1 MLIKLLLATALLI
14 GTMVVMY
21 RIQRRIKGDDGG
33 SLISGGGGKKKASSN
48 ASELEQF
55 VAAYRREKMLAG
67 NGSAPSGSPAA
78 ASTSTPSISGSP
90 GPSGTLGPQSTS
102 RTPGISSTPATAPAV
117 QTPVKVREVF
127 LAGPAKVLFLVL
139 RAGLPDHQIFA
150 HTRLADVLQLSG
162 QPTTPQARAHF
173 AQGRIDFVVCNKN
186 LSIIALIDLVDG
198 ARSDDALKRALEP
211 QFATGGVRY
220 MRVASNAIPKPADV
234 RQMVYPG

>member
-21 RIQRRIKGDDGG
+21 RIQRRIKGDSGG
-33 SLISGGGGKKKASSN
+33 SLFSDSEGGKKKASSD

-67 NGSAPSGSPAA
+67 NGSA
-78 ASTSTPSISGSP
+78 ISGSAAP
-90 GPSGTLGPQSTS
+90 APTSTTGTSGT
-102 RTPGISSTPATAPAV
+102 PAIALAV

-139 RAGLPDHQIFA
+139 RAGLPDHHIFA

-162 QPTTPQARAHF
+162 QPTTPQARAQF

-186 LSIIALIDLVDG
+186 LSIIALIDLIDG
-198 ARSDDALKRALEP
+198 ARPDDALKRALEP
-211 QFATGGVRY
+211 QLATGAARY
-220 MRVASNAIPKPADV
+220 LRVTSNAIPKPAEV

>member
-21 RIQRRIKGDDGG
+21 RIQRRIKGDSGG
-33 SLISGGGGKKKASSN
+33 SLFNGGEGGEKKASSD

-55 VAAYRREKMLAG
+55 VAAYRRERMLAG
-67 NGSAPSGSPAA
+67 NGSATGGSAA
-78 ASTSTPSISGSP
+78 AAPTSAP
-90 GPSGTLGPQSTS
+90 GTQGTSV
-102 RTPGISSTPATAPAV
+102 TPGTSGTPATAPAV

-127 LAGPAKVLFLVL
+127 LAGPAKILFLVL
-139 RAGLPDHQIFA
+139 RAGLPDHHIFA

-173 AQGRIDFVVCNKN
+173 AQARIDFVVCNKN
-186 LSIIALIDLVDG
+186 LSIVALIDLVDG
-198 ARSDDALKRALEP
+198 ARSDAALKRALEP

-220 MRVASNAIPKPADV
+220 MRVASNAIPKPVDV

>member
-21 RIQRRIKGDDGG
+21 RIQRRIKGDSGG
-33 SLISGGGGKKKASSN
+33 SLFSGGEGGKKKASSD

-67 NGSAPSGSPAA
+67 NHSATSGSAAA
-78 ASTSTPSISGSP
+78 APSSTP
-90 GPSGTLGPQSTS
+90 GTQSTS
-102 RTPGISSTPATAPAV
+102 VTPGTSGTPATAPAV

-127 LAGPAKVLFLVL
+127 LAGPAKILFLVL
-139 RAGLPDHQIFA
+139 RAGLPDHHIFA

-186 LSIIALIDLVDG
+186 LSIVALIDLVDG

-220 MRVASNAIPKPADV
+220 MRVASNAIPKPVDV